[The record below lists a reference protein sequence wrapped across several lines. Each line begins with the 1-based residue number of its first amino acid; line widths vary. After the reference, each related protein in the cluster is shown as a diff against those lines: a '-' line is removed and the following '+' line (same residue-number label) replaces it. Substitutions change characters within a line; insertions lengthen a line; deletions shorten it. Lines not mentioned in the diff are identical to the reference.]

1 MAETYSV
8 DNAFGIVEM
17 LVLEILSDVNSES
30 SSIVIG
36 SFLIAFIE
44 ISKSVTF
51 KNRNTCTGMC
61 LK

>member
-1 MAETYSV
+1 
-8 DNAFGIVEM
+8 
-17 LVLEILSDVNSES
+17 LES
-30 SSIVIG
+30 SSIVVG
-36 SFLIAFIE
+36 SFLMAFIE